1 MTFTDTE
8 RHLPWKWVVLYEPQP
23 APYVQH
29 PCETQ
34 LLNVSVLAFYFFGLA
49 PRWNRDFHRSVLLS
63 PRTILLRHVARLLL
77 LPALVLHR
85 DGYDALVRQ
94 YGPERAER
102 LRLRQDTAR
111 RDRPARLLCALAAP
125 ALAHALTVRHIPPV
139 LSNIHPRGPALAVSH
154 PPPVLSDPPH
164 NSPAKRSPTPSR
176 QDPLGLTEELT
187 KEEVLRFREAELA
200 HGRVSMVAALG
211 FLVQENFHPLFPD
224 IGGSAARQLDTVLQ
238 TETGQGIMASLL
250 FTVML
255 TEIQRARVGWMPPS
269 EGMQQLRPEY
279 VPGDLG
285 FDPLGMRPSSDA
297 DLLAMKNKELN
308 NGACACRS
316 TSRRLTRVLHLT
328 PTTRRVG
335 RTPCHARRRLFRRG
349 GGAGRHPRAAGLRLS
364 CLRRAA
370 SIPDPFAAQP
380 LDSAD

>member
-1 MTFTDTE
+1 MTRSSVSMGLSAQSGSDFAKT
-8 RHLPWKWVVLYEPQP
+8 LPGVTGPLD
-23 APYVQH
+23 
-29 PCETQ
+29 
-34 LLNVSVLAFYFFGLA
+34 FF
-49 PRWNRDFHRSVLLS
+49 
-63 PRTILLRHVARLLL
+63 
-77 LPALVLHR
+77 
-85 DGYDALVRQ
+85 
-94 YGPERAER
+94 
-102 LRLRQDTAR
+102 
-111 RDRPARLLCALAAP
+111 
-125 ALAHALTVRHIPPV
+125 
-139 LSNIHPRGPALAVSH
+139 
-154 PPPVLSDPPH
+154 
-164 NSPAKRSPTPSR
+164 
-176 QDPLGLTEELT
+176 DPLGLTEELT

-308 NGACACRS
+308 NG
-316 TSRRLTRVLHLT
+316 RLAMLAV
-328 PTTRRVG
+328 
-335 RTPCHARRRLFRRG
+335 AY
-349 GGAGRHPRAAGLRLS
+349 
-364 CLRRAA
+364 
-370 SIPDPFAAQP
+370 FAAEEVLGGTP
-380 LDSAD
+380 ELLGSA